1 MYDDPK
7 VTRTHRAQGFIDSKG
22 NITAKGEE
30 EAERRHFGDPD
41 PPTIDDQYPSPGGYG
56 WAPDPFPG
64 GGLV

>member
-1 MYDDPK
+1 MYDEQK
-7 VTRTHRAQGFIDSKG
+7 IHRQHRAQGFIDNKG
-22 NITAKGEE
+22 EITAKGEE

-41 PPTIDDQYPSPGGYG
+41 PPTIDEEYPTEFG